1 MYNGS
6 NGQPKG
12 PYSDLPA
19 YAIPVSDLSAPNAAA
34 GRASLAKDFME
45 RGDGR
50 SALHGTSSANPWY
63 ASNPTSSRNPQLVS
77 SMSQAMF
84 PPPAFPPAPA
94 SQEAEGSNSSK
105 PGDKKKKRRADGD
118 GLSVEEK
125 RTKTGRACDAC
136 RSKKIRCDILTAA
149 AQAAGQDI
157 QPICAH
163 CKQYSLECTFFLPI
177 TETRFKKRRA
187 AADDSASAAVA
198 QPKTEAAGA
207 STPSGGKAGSVAFL
221 LGSSLPRRSFEQHD
235 ISNHNHWE
243 VTEDKEGRLRVSLA
257 DDGEDGSLSS
267 SLEKYVLPADT
278 MTTLLNTF
286 FDYDLQFLPVVL
298 RQELLAEKR
307 VYPFLLYA
315 ICGLASTRR
324 EFPRHIFQRLRGVL
338 NSLIRSNDLLSNAR
352 LEHVQALII
361 MAHNGEINAQP
372 TAATASASMLRVT
385 IAIRMAQDLGLH
397 RESKTPART
406 HAEIEQIELR
416 RRIWAVTLCLDSWYG
431 AALGNPLI
439 VDIHD
444 CDVLFPASYR
454 VVADAEPSSWPT
466 ELSYLALG
474 HHLKL
479 CILLSRVLRTVYGP
493 AGLRSATDAQLES
506 IISDLLSWHDNL
518 PEQLRYKCPDDP
530 LLVGILQLAYTAVQ
544 FLFWRAFI
552 RVADSPSHI
561 KFTLDVK
568 KWAQLV
574 HNSRLA
580 IEWINANNPQ
590 LDTFFHIPYAAT
602 SCALVQYHHWAR
614 HRDPAALETLKLVKD
629 MVSRW
634 EEALQPDQMSIRR
647 KTMETMTLLY
657 EAAIKTNA
665 ESEDSGERSETPNSS
680 TAGDHPPPAFKKR
693 RASGAD
699 PHVGFSGDVVTDGP
713 HMAAYRHVPDL
724 SPPDEAPFDAS
735 ILDSLPDAN
744 FDFQRWGQYFE
755 NVDRMFAPVPKEVD
769 EDEGDEEEYE
779 EDEEEIEED
788 DDANGA

>member
-1 MYNGS
+1 MYSGNGAS
-6 NGQPKG
+6 DRSKG
-12 PYSDLPA
+12 TYNDLPSF
-19 YAIPVSDLSAPNAAA
+19 AIPGSDLSAQNAAA
-34 GRASLAKDFME
+34 SRASIAKDFME

-50 SALHGTSSANPWY
+50 SAAHGTSSANPWY
-63 ASNPTSSRNPQLVS
+63 ASSPSNRNPQHVS
-77 SMSQAMF
+77 SMF
-84 PPPAFPPAPA
+84 PPSYQQPPA
-94 SQEAEGSNSSK
+94 SQEAEGSGSSK
-105 PGDKKKKRRADGD
+105 PGDKKKKRRADGESP
-118 GLSVEEK
+118 SVEEK

-149 AQAAGQDI
+149 AQAAGQDV

-187 AADDSASAAVA
+187 AADEATPAAAS

-221 LGSSLPRRSFEQHD
+221 LSSSLPRRSFEQND

-243 VTEDKEGRLRVSLA
+243 VTEDDDGRLRVSVIKDD
-257 DDGEDGSLSS
+257 DDGSVAA
-267 SLEKYVLPADT
+267 SLEKYVLPAET

-286 FDYDLQFLPVVL
+286 FDDDLQFLPLVS
-298 RQELLAEKR
+298 REELVAEKR

-315 ICGLASTRR
+315 MCGLASTRR
-324 EFPRHIFQRLRGVL
+324 EFPRHVFQRLRGIL

-352 LEHVQALII
+352 IEHVQALLV

-406 HAEIEQIELR
+406 HAEIAQIELR
-416 RRIWAVTLCLDSWYG
+416 RRIWAVALTLDAWYG

-439 VDIHD
+439 VDVLD
-444 CDVLFPASYR
+444 CDVLLPASYR
-454 VVADAEPSSWPT
+454 VVADADPSTWPT
-466 ELSYLALG
+466 EPMFVALG
-474 HHLKL
+474 HNVKL
-479 CILLSRVLRTVYGP
+479 TIILGRVLRTVYGP
-493 AGLRSATDAQLES
+493 AGLRGATDDQLRS
-506 IISDLLSWHDNL
+506 IMSDLHSWHDNL
-518 PEQLRYKCPDDP
+518 PEDLRYKGPEDS
-530 LLVGILQLAYTAVQ
+530 LLVGTLQLNYTAVQ

-574 HNSRLA
+574 RHSRLG
-580 IEWINANNPQ
+580 IEWINANNPR

-614 HRDPAALETLKLVKD
+614 HRDPGALETLKLVKD
-629 MVSRW
+629 MVARW

-657 EAAIKTNA
+657 EAAIKTNP
-665 ESEDSGERSETPNSS
+665 ESDDSGERSETPNSS
-680 TAGDHPPPAFKKR
+680 GAASGDHPPPPAFKKR
-693 RASGAD
+693 HSEAGVD
-699 PHVGFSGDVVTDGP
+699 PHVGFEGDVVTDGP
-713 HMAAYRHVPDL
+713 HLAAYRHVPDL
-724 SPPDEAPFDAS
+724 APVSEAPFDAS

-755 NVDRMFAPVPKEVD
+755 NVDRMFAPIPKEVD
-769 EDEGDEEEYE
+769 EEEED
-779 EDEEEIEED
+779 DEEED
-788 DDANGA
+788 DDDEDDDEDANGA

>member
-1 MYNGS
+1 M
-6 NGQPKG
+6 
-12 PYSDLPA
+12 
-19 YAIPVSDLSAPNAAA
+19 
-34 GRASLAKDFME
+34 
-45 RGDGR
+45 
-50 SALHGTSSANPWY
+50 
-63 ASNPTSSRNPQLVS
+63 
-77 SMSQAMF
+77 
-84 PPPAFPPAPA
+84 
-94 SQEAEGSNSSK
+94 
-105 PGDKKKKRRADGD
+105 
-118 GLSVEEK
+118 
-125 RTKTGRACDAC
+125 
-136 RSKKIRCDILTAA
+136 
-149 AQAAGQDI
+149 
-157 QPICAH
+157 
-163 CKQYSLECTFFLPI
+163 
-177 TETRFKKRRA
+177 
-187 AADDSASAAVA
+187 
-198 QPKTEAAGA
+198 
-207 STPSGGKAGSVAFL
+207 
-221 LGSSLPRRSFEQHD
+221 
-235 ISNHNHWE
+235 
-243 VTEDKEGRLRVSLA
+243 TEDEDGRLRVSLA

-278 MTTLLNTF
+278 MSTLLNTF
-286 FDYDLQFLPVVL
+286 FDYDLQFLPIVL
-298 RQELLAEKR
+298 RQELVAERR

-324 EFPRHIFQRLRGVL
+324 EFPRHVFQRLRGVL

-352 LEHVQALII
+352 LEHVQALLI

-406 HAEIEQIELR
+406 HAEIAQIELR
-416 RRIWAVTLCLDSWYG
+416 RRIWAVTFNLDAWYG

-439 VDIHD
+439 VDVHD
-444 CDVLFPASYR
+444 CDVLLPASYR
-454 VVADAEPSSWPT
+454 VVADAEPSTWPT
-466 ELSYLALG
+466 ELPYLALG

-479 CILLSRVLRTVYGP
+479 CIILGRVLRTVYGP

-506 IISDLLSWHDNL
+506 IISDLLSWHDQL
-518 PEQLRYKCPDDP
+518 PDELRYKGPDDP
-530 LLVGILQLAYTAVQ
+530 LLVGILQLGYTAVQ

-568 KWAQLV
+568 KWGQLV

-580 IEWINANNPQ
+580 IEWVNANNPQ

-657 EAAIKTNA
+657 EAAIKTNP

-680 TAGDHPPPAFKKR
+680 TGGDHPPPAFKKR
-693 RASGAD
+693 RRAASGTD

-744 FDFQRWGQYFE
+744 FDFQRWCVATKLATADISGA
-755 NVDRMFAPVPKEVD
+755 NTLKMLTACLRRGPRRLTMTTATRRTTRRMRRRLRKTTMLM
-769 EDEGDEEEYE
+769 GRREYLLLRSV
-779 EDEEEIEED
+779 
-788 DDANGA
+788 